1 MPTSLVGWERSEG
14 KAAAETHR
22 EHVRLPPPPLSLSSL
37 FLLPLPF
44 LFSSFLVPL
53 FVRPPGFVF
62 VGLVVPR
69 CFACSLEKNNAAAG
83 RISSVALALAL
94 GLGLGLGLTSRPLLF
109 AVRQERRRV
118 VSCRVASDFVRRIVR
133 GQERPRSTVGNSQ
146 SGFIKEK
153 EDDVFGARTLCVR
166 VSDAR
171 ELGEPAAAEGRDR
184 RSEKWGER
192 QLEAVVVET

>member
-1 MPTSLVGWERSEG
+1 MWTPRADADVARRMGAERREG
-14 KAAAETHR
+14 GGGNTQRARAPA
-22 EHVRLPPPPLSLSSL
+22 PPPPSLSSL

-44 LFSSFLVPL
+44 RFSSFLVPL

-83 RISSVALALAL
+83 RLSSVALA
-94 GLGLGLGLTSRPLLF
+94 LGLGLGLTSRPLHF

-153 EDDVFGARTLCVR
+153 EDDVFGARTFVRACV
-166 VSDAR
+166 
-171 ELGEPAAAEGRDR
+171 
-184 RSEKWGER
+184 
-192 QLEAVVVET
+192 

>member
-22 EHVRLPPPPLSLSSL
+22 EHVRLPPLSSL

-83 RISSVALALAL
+83 RLSSVALA
-94 GLGLGLGLTSRPLLF
+94 LGLGLGLTSRPLHF

-153 EDDVFGARTLCVR
+153 EDDVFGARTFVRACV
-166 VSDAR
+166 
-171 ELGEPAAAEGRDR
+171 
-184 RSEKWGER
+184 
-192 QLEAVVVET
+192 